1 MNRPVAVLVSA
12 CRLAAV
18 TIGLITVLLM
28 SGCSSSD
35 DDTQGPD
42 AMDTSP
48 LMGSVWIWDGYQ
60 IAEEAVVT
68 IPLQPRYSLIFIEGS
83 SFGGFEN
90 CNAISG
96 TWAGGDSTLQ
106 IVEYNIDGAACDD
119 DENTAIFRTTFRMS
133 STFTV
138 AGDRLTITA
147 ADGTRLLFTSGEDS
161 RLNP

>member
-12 CRLAAV
+12 CRLAF

-35 DDTQGPD
+35 DDTQEPD
-42 AMDTSP
+42 TMDTSP
-48 LMGSVWIWDGYQ
+48 LIGPVWIWDGYQ

-68 IPLQPRYSLIFIEGS
+68 LPVQPKYSLIFIEGS
-83 SFGGFEN
+83 HFGGFEN
-90 CNAISG
+90 CNALSG
-96 TWAGGDSTLQ
+96 MWVGSENTLQ
-106 IVEYNIDGAACDD
+106 IVEYSPDGAACDD

-138 AGDRLTITA
+138 AANRLTITA
-147 ADGTRLLFTSGEDS
+147 ADGTKLLFTSGEDS